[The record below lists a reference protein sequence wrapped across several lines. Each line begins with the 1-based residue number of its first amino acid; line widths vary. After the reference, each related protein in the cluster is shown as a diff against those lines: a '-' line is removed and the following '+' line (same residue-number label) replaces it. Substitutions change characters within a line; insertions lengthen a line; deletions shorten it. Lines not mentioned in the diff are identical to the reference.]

1 MADRVL
7 PSRLWQIDR
16 DMGELLW
23 SEERDSA
30 LDDVERAIRLGVLVP
45 VTNLVDRDTI
55 DYEAAYDRF
64 DAILARPEPVTADT
78 IMANLNSIIDAALP
92 DQDAGA

>member
-1 MADRVL
+1 M

-23 SEERDSA
+23 SEERDPA

-45 VTNLVDRDTI
+45 VKGEIWVGEDGGEYVVYDGAGQPVSVVMPVDATI
-55 DYEAAYDRF
+55 GDGE
-64 DAILARPEPVTADT
+64 L
-78 IMANLNSIIDAALP
+78 
-92 DQDAGA
+92 